1 MTDTL
6 DTFYQLMDLED
17 LEQKL
22 TSLVQTEDIAW
33 IASRKNF
40 NVEKE
45 RALIHKAANSITKKG
60 QRLVSLTQKLQTV
73 ADSRILMSK

>member
-6 DTFYQLMDLED
+6 DTFYQLTDLED

-45 RALIHKAANSITKKG
+45 RALIHKAAN
-60 QRLVSLTQKLQTV
+60 TV
-73 ADSRILMSK
+73 

>member
-6 DTFYQLMDLED
+6 DTFYQLTDLED

-45 RALIHKAANSITKKG
+45 RSLIHKAAN
-60 QRLVSLTQKLQTV
+60 TV
-73 ADSRILMSK
+73 